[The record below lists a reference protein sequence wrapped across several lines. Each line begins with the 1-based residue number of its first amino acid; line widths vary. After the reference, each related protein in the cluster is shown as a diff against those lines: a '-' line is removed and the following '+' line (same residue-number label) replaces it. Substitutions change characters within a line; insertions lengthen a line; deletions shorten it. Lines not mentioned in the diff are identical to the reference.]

1 MSLLGFG
8 QSGATTL
15 ELDERLCEELESRAT
30 AETDVVEVMPFQDD
44 LDLVK
49 AMRFLED
56 LHNVEKGGMGG
67 RKNVSDP
74 FTIEHVFENGSLRFR
89 LGPGNPHQ
97 NKQIQMVARTHYG
110 DADIAESHST
120 FLDVEPGQHLAGA
133 RLTLRDPDYFLPIK
147 HFQITPKQFQTD
159 PYDSITSELVG
170 LPTDAKTNA
179 IVQIVLRPAWSN
191 HPRDRKNWYHGIDKT
206 AKYLKQPTQGF
217 RWGSVAENVLAGM
230 VGGEGTS
237 EATKQTPATGEQ
249 KQAAETVANQRA
261 EKGYHLNVRVFA
273 VSDDPDEAVE
283 RVEDTARMYRTF
295 YTSTYEQGFKPKF
308 PGADGLRDLSA
319 KAASREWINR
329 KIVFSTSTLA
339 GVAHL
344 PTDLNTQ
351 QIDYSRT
358 SESGSTP
365 SEAPDMDAYREQQQD
380 RGEDTDR

>member
-8 QSGATTL
+8 EDSATTVQID
-15 ELDERLCEELESRAT
+15 EGVCSDLDQRAEQQT
-30 AETDVVEVMPFQDD
+30 NVVEVMPYQDD
-44 LDLVK
+44 LDLTT

-56 LHNVEKGGMGG
+56 LHDVEKSGVGG

-74 FTIEHVFENGSLRFR
+74 LSIELVFEDGSLRFR
-89 LGPGNPHQ
+89 FGPGNRHQ
-97 NKQIQMVARTHYG
+97 NKQVQMAARTHYG
-110 DADIAESHST
+110 DADINEAPST

-133 RLTLRDPDYFLPIK
+133 WLTLRDPDYFLPIK
-147 HFQITPKQFQTD
+147 HYQISPNQFETD

-170 LPTDAKTNA
+170 LPTDTKTNA
-179 IVQIVLRPAWSN
+179 MVQIVLRPAWSN
-191 HPRDRKNWYHGIDKT
+191 HPRDRKNWYHGVDKT
-206 AKYLKQPTQGF
+206 AERLKQPSQGF
-217 RWGSVAENVLAGM
+217 RWGAVAEGVVGA
-230 VGGEGTS
+230 VIGGEPVG
-237 EATKQTPATGEQ
+237 EEGATKTTPATSEQ

-273 VSDDPDEAVE
+273 ASEDPEEAIE

-308 PGADGLRDLSA
+308 PGADGLRGLSTT
-319 KAASREWINR
+319 AASRKWIDRN
-329 KIVFSTSTLA
+329 IVFSTSTLA
-339 GVAHL
+339 GLAHL

-365 SEAPDMDAYREQQQD
+365 SAATEFESFQEESDSEAGR
-380 RGEDTDR
+380 